1 MCFLD
6 PQAADTPVGDAKT
19 RGLSGGEKKRL
30 SIAVELISRWAGLLA
45 QLAVVRCARG
55 MCPCKAS
62 TATGYEG
69 CLCLLPCR
77 FQTNADDCR

>member
-1 MCFLD
+1 MVGRLCFARQLATTPPHVLPG

-45 QLAVVRCARG
+45 QLAVPRCAAPVQG
-55 MCPCKAS
+55 LHCNS
-62 TATGYEG
+62 V
-69 CLCLLPCR
+69 
-77 FQTNADDCR
+77 